1 MRTLFMLVGIV
12 ALVIA
17 LLMLFGLISVGG
29 ARLPTVEVRGGQAP
43 NVDVGTVDVGTEN
56 KTIQVPTID
65 VQRADN
71 AATAQ

>member
-1 MRTLFMLVGIV
+1 MRALFMLVGII
-12 ALVIA
+12 AFVIA

-29 ARLPTVEVRGGQAP
+29 GRMPTVEVQGGQAP
-43 NVDVGTVDVGTEN
+43 NVDVGTVDLGTEN

-71 AATAQ
+71 TTAPR